1 MSEEEQDQINNAISY
16 QESITTI
23 YQAKLSLLQGS
34 ISQEEANK
42 TMGQA
47 LDVIIDLNTEKQIQP
62 MIKRPYKK

>member
-23 YQAKLSLLQGS
+23 YQAKLNLLQGS

-62 MIKRPYKK
+62 MIKTPYKK